1 MIPTW
6 LRGCWKRAW
15 IRMANGSVDDQSAV
29 FWLQTDTAMADVRI
43 DAARPSFAGI
53 STLRECTAEQLAA
66 LATANASTGHT
77 SVEQVLDHAD
87 GSHTCTAQWHTYGH
101 GANFQPVVTYP
112 EPGLLHVDATGTV
125 MTERAPSGAYVE
137 EWHLVPGSR
146 DRLHHEVLADGRE
159 WFVAGPVHIV
169 VRDRH
174 VEPPRAATLPD
185 LIASGDLHRSTI
197 EPWLDTEYSVA
208 FLEPDG
214 RTVVRHSTL
223 PWLEGTTLDVDVS
236 PRAESE

>member
-1 MIPTW
+1 
-6 LRGCWKRAW
+6 
-15 IRMANGSVDDQSAV
+15 MADDSVDDRSAV
-29 FWLQTDTAMADVRI
+29 FWLQTETAMADVRI
-43 DAARPSFAGI
+43 DAARPSFAGVGSLDQC
-53 STLRECTAEQLAA
+53 STEQLAA

-77 SVEQVLDHAD
+77 TVEKVVDHPD

-146 DRLHHEVLADGRE
+146 APLHHEVLADGRE
-159 WFVAGPVHIV
+159 WFVAGPVHVV
-169 VRDRH
+169 VRDRTDQ
-174 VEPPRAATLPD
+174 PPNAAPLQQ
-185 LIASGDLHRSTI
+185 LIADRGLARATI
-197 EPWLDTEYSVA
+197 ESWLDTEYSVA

-223 PWLEGTTLDVDVS
+223 PWLEGTTLDVT
-236 PRAESE
+236 A